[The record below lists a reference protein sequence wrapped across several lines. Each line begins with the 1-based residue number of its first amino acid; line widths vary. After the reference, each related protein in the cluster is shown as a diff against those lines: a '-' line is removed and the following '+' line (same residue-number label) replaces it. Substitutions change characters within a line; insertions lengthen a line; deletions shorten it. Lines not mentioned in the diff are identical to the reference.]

1 MWKRCDIEKPTEQR
15 ERGREGGRSDERRGG
30 KVRRE
35 TMNVFVGWKGTG
47 LSLMDK
53 EGKRVSPSRDGE
65 RGRKGKREKV
75 SY

>member
-1 MWKRCDIEKPTEQR
+1 
-15 ERGREGGRSDERRGG
+15 
-30 KVRRE
+30 
-35 TMNVFVGWKGTG
+35 MNVFVGWKGTG

-65 RGRKGKREKV
+65 RGRKGKREKL